1 MYTVDFPS
9 NLIIDA
15 AVELQKQKDICETM
29 PQVRL
34 TCYDRGSFDFSFIC
48 RHEDSGINCGA
59 SARGCTR
66 CLRKEEIYEAN
77 KNFGESLGN
86 FLHEINS

>member
-9 NLIIDA
+9 SLIIDA
-15 AVELQKQKDICETM
+15 AAELQKQKDICETM

-34 TCYDRGSFDFSFIC
+34 SYYDRGFFDFSFVC
-48 RHEDSGINCGA
+48 RHKDLGLNCGA

-66 CLRKEEIYEAN
+66 CLRKKEVRKAN
-77 KNFGESLGN
+77 DDFGKALGE
-86 FLHEINS
+86 FLPQLKY